1 MLQTVVIN
9 IIRIAFL
16 IVLQA
21 LVVNRIQLLD
31 GLILP
36 FVYIFG
42 ILMLP
47 FSTPRW
53 LTLLIAFATG
63 FIMDYFSGPMGLH
76 TGACT
81 LLGFMQPVVQ
91 NILSPREGY
100 ETTQRPTVQK
110 MGLGWYLTYAT
121 VLTFLHHSWLF
132 LMEVFRFSDFF
143 YQIFHIILSVAG
155 TLVLM
160 TIGQYLIFQS
170 KSSEL

>member
-1 MLQTVVIN
+1 MLQTVLIN

-16 IVLQA
+16 ILLQA

-31 GLILP
+31 GMILP

-47 FSTPRW
+47 FDTPKW
-53 LTLLIAFATG
+53 LTLLVAFFTG
-63 FIMDYFSGPMGLH
+63 LLMDYFSGPMGLH
-76 TGACT
+76 TGACV
-81 LLGFMQPVVQ
+81 LLGFLQPVVQ

-100 ETTQRPTVQK
+100 ETNQRPTVQK
-110 MGLGWYLTYAT
+110 MGLGWYLTYASI
-121 VLTFLHHSWLF
+121 LTFVHHAWLF
-132 LMEVFRFSDFF
+132 FMEVFRFSDFF
-143 YQIFHIILSVAG
+143 YQIFHILLSVLG

>member
-1 MLQTVVIN
+1 MLQSVLNN

-16 IVLQA
+16 ILLQA
-21 LVVNRIQLLD
+21 LVVNRIQLFD
-31 GLILP
+31 GMILP

-47 FSTPRW
+47 FETPRW
-53 LTLLIAFATG
+53 LTLMVAFSVGLT
-63 FIMDYFSGPMGLH
+63 MDYFSGPMGLH
-76 TGACT
+76 TGACA
-81 LLGFMQPVVQ
+81 LLGFLQPVVQ

-110 MGLGWYLTYAT
+110 MGLGWFLTYAG
-121 VLTFLHHSWLF
+121 VLTFFHHGWLF
-132 LMEVFRFSDFF
+132 FMEVFRFTDFF
-143 YQIFHIILSVAG
+143 YQIFHLILSVFG
-155 TLVLM
+155 TMVLM